1 MPSSRSAA
9 ATAIAPPSE
18 GPALEWRETLP
29 IAIDSLRQGPSLRE
43 RGIDAAH
50 VAALA
55 EVVDSWPPIVVS
67 RADRSIIDGQHR
79 VAAARQLGL
88 RELCAVLFDG
98 SPDDAYIEFVR
109 CNVGHGLPLTLAERR
124 HAVRR
129 ILCTRAELSDRGIAS
144 VCGVSP
150 KTVARLRH
158 GTTAASGPG
167 SLSSNGRAR
176 VGRDGR
182 VRPLDPAA
190 ARARIAEEVKRQPQ
204 ASLRAIAR
212 VVGAS
217 PETVRSVRNEVRGL
231 SGAPS
236 APTSKSS
243 DSEAIVLGLLSRK
256 RPAAPPLRADRA
268 FTDREG
274 GESFV
279 GWFDSASIAHVDLWQ
294 QIESVP
300 LSRVYEI
307 ADEARRRAAF
317 WTQFAVTLE
326 GRVRRRA

>member
-1 MPSSRSAA
+1 MPSSRSAV
-9 ATAIAPPSE
+9 ATTVGPPSE
-18 GPALEWRETLP
+18 RPALEWRETVP
-29 IAIDSLRQGPSLRE
+29 IAIDSLRHGPSLRE

-79 VAAARQLGL
+79 VAAARKLGL

-124 HAVRR
+124 HAVRH
-129 ILCTRAELSDRGIAS
+129 ILCVRPELSDRGIAS

-158 GTTAASGPG
+158 GSTAGAGHASGAEKA
-167 SLSSNGRAR
+167 RAR
-176 VGRDGR
+176 IGRDGR
-182 VRPLDPAA
+182 VRPLDAAA
-190 ARARIAEEVKRQPQ
+190 ARARIADEVKRQPE

-212 VVGAS
+212 LVGAS
-217 PETVRSVRNEVRGL
+217 PETVRSVRNEVRGR
-231 SGAPS
+231 SGSQS
-236 APTSKSS
+236 APTSEPV
-243 DSEAIVLGLLSRK
+243 DCEATVLGLRSRQ
-256 RPAAPPLRADRA
+256 RPTGAPLRADRA
-268 FTDREG
+268 FTDRDG
-274 GESFV
+274 GDTFV
-279 GWFDSASIAHVDLWQ
+279 EWFDATSIERIDLWQ
-294 QIESVP
+294 QIEWVP
-300 LSRVYEI
+300 LSRIYEI